1 MKNVLFI
8 GDLRTAFNYGAIATT
23 ETLIN
28 LIKNEKYNINIKY
41 IDYKSLY
48 HPTPPAGH
56 PTHIKTSPKR
66 IFIKKIKSYIPHSV
80 KKYIKN
86 IFRPAPIKQCDF
98 VPYKYSQYESYF
110 KQMEAGN
117 ILQYE
122 KTMLEWADIIYINGE
137 GNIVNGT
144 DQYGKYRMG
153 ARYILFMAW
162 VSKIKYNKTTL
173 MVNHT
178 VDPNNSNAFEMISHI
193 YPYLD
198 EVYVREPLSLPILD
212 RYNITNGTFVPDA
225 LWAYKPSE
233 HWEIPDI
240 LKKEIDFSKPYIC
253 IGDSSGFRNA
263 YNKVKWNV
271 PTVLGNIIDELQ
283 KITPQII
290 FVDGY
295 SGGNDDINKVIKE
308 KHLGYVN
315 LNNCSY
321 HDLYH
326 VLKRAQIFISG
337 RWHASILSIL
347 ANTPILLWGAD
358 SHKTRSLY
366 TILDYPYPFFEVS
379 TLPVNI
385 EELIDTTKQIIK
397 NKEQIKT
404 DIHKKSMVLSEKA
417 IQNAKI
423 LSKYVN

>member
-23 ETLIN
+23 ETLIS
-28 LIKNEKYNINIKY
+28 LIKNERYDINIKY
-41 IDYKSLY
+41 IDYRSLY
-48 HPTPPAGH
+48 HPTPLAGY
-56 PTHIKTSPKR
+56 PPITYTPQKIT
-66 IFIKKIKSYIPHSV
+66 FVKKIKSYIPRSA
-80 KKYIKN
+80 KTYIKN
-86 IFRPAPIKQCDF
+86 ILKPIKQCDF

-110 KQMEAGN
+110 KQMEAGK
-117 ILQYE
+117 ILQFE
-122 KTMLEWADIIYINGE
+122 KKMLEWADIIYINGE

-193 YPYLD
+193 YPHLD
-198 EVYVREPLSLPILD
+198 EVYVREPLSLPILEK
-212 RYNITNGTFVPDA
+212 YKINNGKFVPDA
-225 LWAYKPSE
+225 LWAYKPSK

-263 YNKVKWNV
+263 YNKVKWDV
-271 PTVLGNIIDELQ
+271 PSVMGKIIDELH
-283 KITPQII
+283 KITSQII
-290 FVDGY
+290 FVDGF
-295 SGGNDDINKVIKE
+295 SGGNDDITQIIK
-308 KHLGYVN
+308 KKKLGYVN

-326 VLKRAQIFISG
+326 VLERSQIFISG
-337 RWHASILSIL
+337 RWHASILCIL
-347 ANTPILLWGAD
+347 ANTPILLWGSD
-358 SHKTRSLY
+358 SHKTKSLY

-385 EELIDTTKQIIK
+385 EELTDTVKKIIG
-397 NKEQIKT
+397 NQELIKA
-404 DIHKKSMVLSEKA
+404 DIQAKSILLSEKA

>member
-23 ETLIN
+23 ETLIK
-28 LIKNEKYNINIKY
+28 LVQNEQFDIDVKY
-41 IDYKSLY
+41 IDFRSLY
-48 HPTPPAGH
+48 KPTPLAGY
-56 PTHIKTSPKR
+56 PSDIQGPQKTTFLKR
-66 IFIKKIKSYIPHSV
+66 IKSFIPRRFKTFIKNV
-80 KKYIKN
+80 KK
-86 IFRPAPIKQCDF
+86 PIKQYDF
-98 VPYKYSQYESYF
+98 IPYKYSQYEGYF
-110 KQMEAGN
+110 EQMKAGK
-117 ILQYE
+117 ILQFE
-122 KTMLEWADIIYINGE
+122 KKMLEWADIIYINGE

-162 VSKIKYNKTTL
+162 VSKIKYKKPTL
-173 MVNHT
+173 IVNHT

-198 EVYVREPLSLPILD
+198 EVYVREPLSLPILE
-212 RYNITNGTFVPDA
+212 RNKITNGIFVPDA
-225 LWAYKPSE
+225 LWAYKPSD
-233 HWEIPDI
+233 HWEIPDV
-240 LKKEIDFSKPYIC
+240 LKSEIDFSKPYIC
-253 IGDSSGFRNA
+253 IGDSSGFKNA
-263 YNKVKWNV
+263 YNKVKWDV

-295 SGGNDDINKVIKE
+295 NGGSDDINQIIRK

-404 DIHKKSMVLSEKA
+404 DIHNKSIVLSEKA